1 MGRDYPLEIIR
12 VDDVIARAPASE
24 RMSATV
30 ASAVGLLAVVLAFIG
45 VHGVLAY
52 SVSRR
57 RREIGVRVAV
67 GATPGVVA
75 GGIVRDGLI
84 LTAVGSAIGVPLAML
99 GARSL
104 RTLMFGIS
112 ELDVA
117 TFAGVTVFF
126 IVLGAAAGLLP
137 ARRAATIDPVRALRA
152 D

>member
-1 MGRDYPLEIIR
+1 
-12 VDDVIARAPASE
+12 
-24 RMSATV
+24 MSATV
-30 ASAVGLLAVVLAFIG
+30 AGAVGLLAVVLAFIG

-57 RREIGVRVAV
+57 QREIGVRVAV

-75 GGIVRDGLI
+75 RGIVRDGLK
-84 LTAVGSAIGVPLAML
+84 LTALGIAIGVPVAML
-99 GARSL
+99 AARSL
-104 RTLMFGIS
+104 KTLMFGIS

-117 TFAGVTVFF
+117 TFAGVTMFF
-126 IVLGAAAGLLP
+126 LILGAAAGLLP